1 MARKFVLAPT
11 ISKGSGLTPSPSI
24 SAHLFAYEPLTLEHL
39 KTVAEA
45 GYHRI
50 ELWAMRPHLEY
61 EDTEALSRLGEWL
74 GDLSLEP
81 VSFHTPFYGHLS
93 EAQAGK
99 WLSLA
104 HSEPEKRL
112 DAINAAQSSIVRM
125 AELGARIA
133 IIHPSAPGAAG
144 MGDTA
149 DGLRQSLERLIPVA
163 EHLGIT
169 LALENIPAPL
179 GGAESV
185 AEMVER
191 IDHPCLKVCLDSG
204 HAYLTEG
211 EGAEAAFRR
220 LAPMAAATHLHDN
233 DGDSDGH
240 LIPGEG
246 KAPFPALWDALEEAG
261 YEGPLTFELRRRENG
276 SYADL
281 LSELGRAATLPGAKT
296 QP

>member
-191 IDHPCLKVCLDSG
+191 IDHPCRPSG
-204 HAYLTEG
+204 GSPRWPPPPICTTTTG
-211 EGAEAAFRR
+211 I
-220 LAPMAAATHLHDN
+220 AT
-233 DGDSDGH
+233 
-240 LIPGEG
+240 
-246 KAPFPALWDALEEAG
+246 
-261 YEGPLTFELRRRENG
+261 
-276 SYADL
+276 
-281 LSELGRAATLPGAKT
+281 AT
-296 QP
+296 